1 MLNHKTLGIIFAN
14 MHDAAVNDLTQLRS
28 MASLPFGGRY
38 RMIDFYLSSLVEAGV
53 SQVGIVTKS
62 NYQSLMDHIGSGR
75 DWDLARRGGISILPP
90 YSFSNANG
98 NAAYHG
104 RIEALYNV
112 LGYLKKTGAE
122 YVVLMDADHVC
133 TLDIEALV
141 EGHHASG
148 ADVTM
153 VVRKPDGDLE
163 GLANC
168 VAVRTDET
176 GRVREMLQ
184 NNCKEGFKLSMNV
197 FVVSRAKLVEMI
209 EDATSRMHTFFERDV
224 LQANLDTLDV
234 RVSFHTGYVRRI
246 TSLQSYYENNLDL
259 INPANIDA
267 LFRERTV
274 FTKVHDSPPVRY
286 GLECKVGGAVIA
298 DGCVI
303 EGTVENCV
311 LFRGVHVK
319 KGAVVRNCILMQD
332 TVVGENSVLDS
343 VITDKEVTVSTDTK
357 LSGAA
362 SYPLYIKKGSEV

>member
-14 MHDAAVNDLTQLRS
+14 MHDAAVENLTHMRS

-38 RMIDFYLSSLVEAGV
+38 RMIDFYLSSLVDAGI

-90 YSFSNANG
+90 YSYSNANG

-112 LGYLKKTGAE
+112 LDYLKKAGSE

-133 TLDIEALV
+133 SLDIAKLV
-141 EGHHASG
+141 DEHHESG
-148 ADVTM
+148 ADITM
-153 VVRKPDGDLE
+153 LVRDPDGDAA

-168 VAVRTDET
+168 VAVRADEND
-176 GRVREMLQ
+176 RAVEMLQ
-184 NNCKEGFKLSMNV
+184 NNCKYGFKLSMNV
-197 FVVSRAKLVEMI
+197 FVVSRTKLIDLI
-209 EDATSRMHTFFERDV
+209 EDATSRMLSFFERDV
-224 LQANLDTLDV
+224 LQANLDRLHV
-234 RVSFHTGYVRRI
+234 RVSLHKGYVRRS
-246 TSLQSYYENNLDL
+246 TSLKSYYDSNLAL
-259 INPANIDA
+259 INPENIDA
-267 LFRERTV
+267 LFGERSIL
-274 FTKVHDSPPVRY
+274 TKVHDSPPVRY
-286 GLECKVGGAVIA
+286 GLECEVSGAIIA

-303 EGTVENCV
+303 EGKVENCV

-319 KGAVVRNCILMQD
+319 PGAVVKNCILMQD
-332 TVVGENSVLDS
+332 TVVGECAVLDS
-343 VITDKEVTVSTDTK
+343 VITDKDVTVTPSTK